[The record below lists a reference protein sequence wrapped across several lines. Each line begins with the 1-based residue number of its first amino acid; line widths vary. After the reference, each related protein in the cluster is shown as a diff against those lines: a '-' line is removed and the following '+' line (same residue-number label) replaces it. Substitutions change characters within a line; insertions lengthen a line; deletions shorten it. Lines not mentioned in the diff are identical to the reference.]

1 MNWGGSLMES
11 PQFSFLP
18 LWASMRLLGL
28 GQTGDGAVRFGVFAE
43 LGEVL
48 GSCSLFGFGAVGPA
62 LLVAEF
68 YGRAD
73 GVDVLLLVASA
84 LVGEQHVDC
93 ECAAAFLV
101 QNDACAR
108 GVVLVAVDLIVGW
121 ERNGCGGVGVELGG
135 WKKHRDA
142 RCVIGL
148 AAVVAEVAFGGPA
161 DVGIGTGDFVLHWDV
176 AEKHKAVAV
185 G

>member
-1 MNWGGSLMES
+1 
-11 PQFSFLP
+11 
-18 LWASMRLLGL
+18 MRLLGL

-73 GVDVLLLVASA
+73 GVDVLLLVT
-84 LVGEQHVDC
+84 
-93 ECAAAFLV
+93 
-101 QNDACAR
+101 
-108 GVVLVAVDLIVGW
+108 VDLIVGW

-161 DVGIGTGDFVLHWDV
+161 DVGIGTGGFVLHWEV